1 MSTDFS
7 EISAAAA
14 LLRGILDPVAAP
26 AAAPADP
33 APPAVAPLAPAEP
46 GVEET
51 HQKRL
56 ERALTAVCHRT
67 GATAGLVADGDGFPL
82 ASVGSGGAG
91 DAAPVSAAVLGDAA
105 VRAQQVLG
113 ADGDPQVSV
122 RLGDG
127 ERLVLRRFSCGGRSF
142 NLLLRLPARAPE
154 PGPLGAVAALLAEV
168 IGQEPAGGGEAP

>member
-1 MSTDFS
+1 MPTDFS

-14 LLRGILDPVAAP
+14 LLRGIRDPAAAP
-26 AAAPADP
+26 AAAPAP
-33 APPAVAPLAPAEP
+33 APPAVAPLAPVEP

-56 ERALTAVCHRT
+56 ERELTAVCHRT

-82 ASVGSGGAG
+82 ASVGPGGAG

-105 VRAQQVLG
+105 IRAQHVLG
-113 ADGDPQVSV
+113 AEGDPQVSV

-142 NLLLRLPARAPE
+142 NLLLRLPDRAPE
-154 PGPLGAVAALLAEV
+154 PGPLGAVTARLAEV